1 MKKYLFIILLFFC
14 ISFES
19 FAQLRGAGYFDG
31 YWSNWASLGTGTKIK
46 GNYDG
51 FILYLDNEGPWE
63 YRFKFTVNNM
73 VFPSKKQRKNDI
85 KNDTWYE
92 FTGTVEY
99 YITDDYPSILSI
111 FRTQKG
117 LMFAP
122 AKLKNGRPTK
132 KITSRA
138 KIKIAAFKDLPE
150 AYNIWFDNVGVGIN
164 LNGQYFPNVEFK

>member
-73 VFPSKKQRKNDI
+73 S
-85 KNDTWYE
+85 
-92 FTGTVEY
+92 G
-99 YITDDYPSILSI
+99 
-111 FRTQKG
+111 KG
-117 LMFAP
+117 LPLHPDTLDAYNEL
-122 AKLKNGRPTK
+122 AVKLKNREGNQWNHLK
-132 KITSRA
+132 
-138 KIKIAAFKDLPE
+138 F
-150 AYNIWFDNVGVGIN
+150 
-164 LNGQYFPNVEFK
+164 